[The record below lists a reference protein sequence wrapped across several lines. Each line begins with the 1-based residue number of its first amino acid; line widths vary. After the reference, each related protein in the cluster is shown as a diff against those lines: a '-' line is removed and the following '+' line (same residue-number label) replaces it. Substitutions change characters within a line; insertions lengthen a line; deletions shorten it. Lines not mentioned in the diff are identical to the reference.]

1 MMSENVGKI
10 NKCVCVYVFYDS
22 GKYWETLEVLIR
34 FEDTVLDK
42 ATKLQKS
49 TNGGSNGWVDPPSR
63 GEMT

>member
-1 MMSENVGKI
+1 M
-10 NKCVCVYVFYDS
+10 CVCVYVFYDS